1 MIRMMTVLLLCAA
14 CWLDQQACAV
24 EPSKPPELEVLRK
37 FVGTWDCK
45 VVMKPAVWTPK
56 EMQEESVEVNE
67 MALDGWF
74 LHGSSKTKDGRTRA
88 ILLNTY
94 DLVQKT
100 FRIWRFAPGG
110 SCKELTGEWNETT
123 STLTI
128 VSDLGH
134 GITSTATFHFIDE
147 DHRECH
153 VVAKDS
159 DGKVYLDI
167 QGTVVRRK

>member
-1 MIRMMTVLLLCAA
+1 MRQVRTVVLLFAA
-14 CWLDQQACAV
+14 CCVGQQAWPA
-24 EPSKPPELEVLRK
+24 EPPKPPELEVLRK

-56 EMQEESVEVNE
+56 EMREKAVEVNE
-67 MALDGWF
+67 TVLDGWF
-74 LHGSSKTKDGRTRA
+74 LHGSSKTKDGKTRA
-88 ILLNTY
+88 ILMNTY
-94 DLVQKT
+94 DPVQKK
-100 FRIWRFAPGG
+100 FRIWRFTPGG
-110 SCKELTGEWNETT
+110 SCEELTGKWNETT

-128 VSDLGH
+128 AADLGH
-134 GITSTATFHFIDE
+134 GITSTATFHLIDK
-147 DHRECH
+147 DHREYR